1 MSLIISGGTVVT
13 AEGQFQADVRVDG
26 GQIAA
31 VGRGLAQAGDEVI
44 DADGKHI
51 LPGGIDVHT
60 HLSMPS
66 MGTVTCDDY
75 YTGQVAAV
83 MGGTTTHLDFCI
95 QPKGSSLKAALD
107 TWHGRARGQAVIDYG
122 FHVAVTD
129 PLPEVLD
136 EIATLPD
143 QGVTSI
149 KLFLAYKDTLQ
160 VDDTALFRCL
170 ERARDAGVLT
180 LVHAENGDA
189 IEVLM
194 AEAVARGETAPKY
207 HALTRPPE
215 LEAEATGRAV
225 ALAEVLGAPLYI
237 VHLSCRPALVRVR
250 EAQARGAR
258 VTAETCTQYFFFTK
272 DDLDRPGFEGAKWV
286 CSPPPR
292 EKEDQQALWAAVAD
306 GTLSVIS
313 TDHCPFRFDS
323 QKTLGRD
330 DFTLIPNGVP
340 GIEERL
346 MVLHQAGVRGG
357 HFSLERFVA
366 LTATNPARSFGLGGV
381 KGSVAPGYDADL
393 ALWNLA
399 RPHMITAATNHSAVD
414 YSLYEGMAV
423 QGRPVTVLIRG
434 QTVMHEGR
442 LLAERGSGQFL
453 HRQRI

>member
-13 AEGQFQADVRVDG
+13 ADGRFQADVRVDG
-26 GQIAA
+26 GKITAL
-31 VGRGLAQAGDEVI
+31 GMDLAQSGDEII
-44 DADGKHI
+44 DASGQHV

-75 YTGQVAAV
+75 YSGQVAAA

-95 QPKGSSLKAALD
+95 QSRGSSLRAALD
-107 TWHGRARGQAVIDYG
+107 TWHGRASGQAVIDYG
-122 FHVAVTD
+122 FHMAVTD
-129 PLPEVLD
+129 PQPDVLD
-136 EIATLPD
+136 EIAGLPD

-160 VDDTALFRCL
+160 VDDMAMFRCL

-215 LEAEATGRAV
+215 LEAEATGRAI

-258 VTAETCTQYFFFTK
+258 VSAETCTQYFFFTK

-292 EKEDQQALWAAVAD
+292 EKEDQAALWAAVGD

-313 TDHCPFRFDS
+313 TDHCPFRFDT
-323 QKTLGRD
+323 QKSLGKD
-330 DFTLIPNGVP
+330 NFTLIPNGVP

-366 LTATNPARSFGLGGV
+366 LTATNPARHFGLGGV

-393 ALWNLA
+393 ALWDLE
-399 RPHMITAATNHSAVD
+399 RPHTITAQAQHSAVD

-423 QGRPVTVLIRG
+423 RGMPVTVLRRG
-434 QTVMHEGR
+434 QPVVDQGR
-442 LLAERGSGQFL
+442 LVAERGSGQFL